1 MATSERALSWTQSLR
16 KTEPLAGAFFWLSMF
31 YLVYCARPEDWI
43 PGLKFVP
50 LAKISGVFAFLGL
63 LTSVGK
69 SQRGLRAF
77 PREARYLFLLVCLLF
92 VSAVFSPVWRGGALI
107 RTLDFAKVSLA
118 WALTLIVVTTF
129 QRLRRIIFIQAA
141 SVAVISVVSAVKGA
155 SAHNRLEGV
164 LGGIYSN
171 PNDLAFAIVL
181 SLPFCFAFLLSTRSM
196 ARRAAWVICML
207 CMVTALFLTASR
219 GGFITLAVAGTVSM
233 WHFAIKGRRP
243 QIIVAV
249 LLVGVIMVAV
259 AGGKLKDRFMAM
271 SGAGLD
277 SSFSTSAYG
286 SYEERRYLML
296 RSLEGIAHYPVLG
309 IGVRN
314 FSTYSGIWKEV
325 HVSYLQIAVEGGIP
339 ALILYL
345 LFFSRGFTN
354 LRQLKRIRDQDSQ
367 TKLFVG
373 ALHSSLVGFMV
384 GALFSPEAYQY
395 FPYFA
400 VSYTAVLVLI
410 AKEEGKIPVPTTD
423 LNRLSRFGNTPD
435 SGLGAGRKGSA
446 REPGRELVT

>member
-1 MATSERALSWTQSLR
+1 MA
-16 KTEPLAGAFFWLSMF
+16 
-31 YLVYCARPEDWI
+31 
-43 PGLKFVP
+43 
-50 LAKISGVFAFLGL
+50 
-63 LTSVGK
+63 
-69 SQRGLRAF
+69 
-77 PREARYLFLLVCLLF
+77 
-92 VSAVFSPVWRGGALI
+92 
-107 RTLDFAKVSLA
+107 
-118 WALTLIVVTTF
+118 
-129 QRLRRIIFIQAA
+129 
-141 SVAVISVVSAVKGA
+141 
-155 SAHNRLEGV
+155 
-164 LGGIYSN
+164 
-171 PNDLAFAIVL
+171 
-181 SLPFCFAFLLSTRSM
+181 
-196 ARRAAWVICML
+196 
-207 CMVTALFLTASR
+207 TALFLTASR

-243 QIIVAV
+243 HIIVVV
-249 LLVGVIMVAV
+249 LLVGAIMVAV
-259 AGGKLKDRFMAM
+259 AGGKLKDRFKAM
-271 SGAGLD
+271 SGEGLD

-296 RSLEGIAHYPVLG
+296 RSLEGIVHYPVLG

-345 LFFSRGFTN
+345 LFFSRGFSN
-354 LRQLKRIRDQDSQ
+354 LRQLKRIRDQDPQ

-410 AKEEGKIPVPTTD
+410 AKEEGKIAAPATG
-423 LNRLSRFGNTPD
+423 LNRLTVYT
-435 SGLGAGRKGSA
+435 A
-446 REPGRELVT
+446 REQNATPTSAPTCR